1 MYVCGGGTCD
11 TQHVSSHRAAADQ
24 AAVDCVCLRERE
36 SFCVHVCARW
46 LERLICCN
54 LFMDLVHVS
63 VCESVSGYTCVQIN
77 ISSVI

>member
-24 AAVDCVCLRERE
+24 AAVDCLSERERE
-36 SFCVHVCARW
+36 LLCPCLCKVVG
-46 LERLICCN
+46 ETV
-54 LFMDLVHVS
+54 FMDLVHVS
-63 VCESVSGYTCVQIN
+63 MCESASGYTCVQIN